1 MTGGSCSVGS
11 WEEEG
16 SSEVSPCSEEE
27 DTEPSESG
35 VEGGSSEETD
45 EEAEGGGAEA
55 DESSGVLEAGTLH
68 PLNKKHK
75 KKIIN
80 FFIAASW
87 EKQRGECS
95 PRRPI
100 INSVILYGS
109 IPLCVRGVNFFG
121 VFSLYSLPFQ
131 VFLRV

>member
-16 SSEVSPCSEEE
+16 SSEVAPCSEEE

-95 PRRPI
+95 PRRAI
-100 INSVILYGS
+100 INSLYCMEVYHFVCVVSIFLGCFPYILCRSRY
-109 IPLCVRGVNFFG
+109 F
-121 VFSLYSLPFQ
+121 
-131 VFLRV
+131 